1 MVPTFCTFLLTS
13 CLYLLYEAVRNEWT
27 NERTNEWMN
36 EWRSH
41 FKYLPASYTERDS
54 TFLQVIGYTYILIMQ
69 ASLQLIKLPLTL
81 HGVLYM
87 GIYMFGYKFSEFMHM
102 QMFVIMQ
109 HYLNALSHTGVSIRV
124 WRAHVPF
131 YTCVFCSWKSST
143 AIKKNPGYLTIRFV
157 LFI

>member
-27 NERTNEWMN
+27 NERMNEWM
-36 EWRSH
+36 
-41 FKYLPASYTERDS
+41 
-54 TFLQVIGYTYILIMQ
+54 TFPLQVLTCILHWKRFYFSPGDWIYLYTNHANVATII
-69 ASLQLIKLPLTL
+69 IKLPLTL

-131 YTCVFCSWKSST
+131 YTCVLCSWKSST
-143 AIKKNPGYLTIRFV
+143 AKKNPGYLTIRFV